1 MVDRS
6 IVKNV
11 QSYLQNV
18 NNEGIPVSF
27 GIIYGSHIRGVSDRW
42 SDIDLIVVSRHFDKS
57 RDRKD
62 VDLLWKLAA
71 KIDSRIEPLPC
82 GEQQWEDDVSSSIIE
97 IARREGETINLP
109 DESRN

>member
-11 QSYLQNV
+11 RNYLVNV

-27 GIIYGSHIRGVSDRW
+27 GIIFGSQVKGFSDRW
-42 SDIDLIVVSRHFDKS
+42 SDIDLLVVSRHFDRS
-57 RDRKD
+57 RDRRD

-71 KIDSRIEPLPC
+71 KTDSRIEPIPC
-82 GEQQWEDDVSSSIIE
+82 GEQQWDNDVSSAIIE
-97 IARREGETINLP
+97 IARRDGETISLS
-109 DESRN
+109 EEG

>member
-11 QSYLQNV
+11 RNYLVNV

-27 GIIYGSHIRGVSDRW
+27 GIIFGSQVKGFSDRW
-42 SDIDLIVVSRHFDKS
+42 SDIDLLVVSRHFDRS
-57 RDRKD
+57 RDRRD

-71 KIDSRIEPLPC
+71 KTDSRIEPIPC
-82 GEQQWEDDVSSSIIE
+82 GEQQWDNDDSSAIIE
-97 IARREGETINLP
+97 IARRDGETISLS
-109 DESRN
+109 EEG

>member
-6 IVKNV
+6 IVKKVRN
-11 QSYLQNV
+11 YLQNV

-27 GIIYGSHIRGVSDRW
+27 GIIFGSQIKGVSDRW
-42 SDIDLIVVSRHFDKS
+42 SDIDLLVVSSHFDRP

-71 KIDSRIEPLPC
+71 KTDSRIEPIPC
-82 GEQQWEDDVSSSIIE
+82 GEQQWDDDVSSAIIE
-97 IARREGETINLP
+97 IARREGETIRLT
-109 DESRN
+109 EKGR